1 MTDTQDSESSG
12 SSSTDV
18 QEATGEA
25 TAEGEDGVL
34 ELTAAEQV
42 DLTMRQTLAA
52 VLGENAHGGGD
63 EFDYYDVFEWD
74 KNPGV
79 EQFYALA
86 LRNPYAFAVTFLP
99 ASTCWRDPPE
109 IVDKQD
115 DDEDSQTEFEKD
127 VQDLVDEHDVWE
139 YCKRADKL
147 AGIGEF
153 GVLVLEFDD
162 VQQRD
167 VADADQDDDE
177 EINTDAFAT
186 PVDDPKQLIGLRP
199 FSEESIDD
207 VTLGGP
213 GSGRWGEPIEY
224 RLDLSDEDDD
234 EDATVSHSGPD
245 SMRVHHSRVI
255 HVPSD
260 VQLDDEVRGVPR
272 QQPVYNNL
280 IDIERTLG
288 SAGQLAYR
296 AAAWGININ
305 IDKDYDLEDGGDDLR
320 EALHRWEVGLENVLR
335 THGAADVQSLGG
347 EEIDPSGV
355 IDPNIEAISSQPY
368 MPPQSVLKGNE
379 TGERATTQDLKDWYG
394 EIGERRRTYDEP
406 TLVRAIV
413 DVWLEHELV
422 AEPNGDGYDVD
433 WTPLHETSEADEAE
447 IQLDR
452 AKMLKQWTGGN
463 PDDYL
468 SREQQRQII
477 EEGTFPTDIDEL
489 PERTAVDEGQPA
501 VQEQFDDLEESA
513 AEQLPAGPGA
523 GAEAGTE
530 AVPDGGEEA
539 DD

>member
-1 MTDTQDSESSG
+1 MSDTPSRDPEADHDAG
-12 SSSTDV
+12 SDAGDGV
-18 QEATGEA
+18 QEATGDGQPA
-25 TAEGEDGVL
+25 EDGPL

-52 VLGENAHGGGD
+52 VLGENVHGGDD
-63 EFDYYDVFEWD
+63 EFSYYDVFEWD
-74 KNPGV
+74 RNPGV
-79 EQFYALA
+79 DQFYALA

-109 IVDKQD
+109 VVDEADAAD
-115 DDEDSQTEFEKD
+115 DGQTDFERD
-127 VQDLVDEHDVWE
+127 VQALVDEHDVWE

-162 VQQRD
+162 VQQTD
-167 VADADQDDDE
+167 VVDGDQDNAGE
-177 EINTDAFAT
+177 GEGEINTEAFAT
-186 PVDDPKQLIGLRP
+186 PVSNPEQLIGLRP

-207 VTLGGP
+207 VELGGP
-213 GSGRWGEPIEY
+213 GSGRWGEPLMY

-234 EDATVSHSGPD
+234 EDATVAQTGPD
-245 SMRVHHSRVI
+245 TMRVHHSRVI

-394 EIGERRRTYDEP
+394 EMGERRRTYDEP
-406 TLVRAIV
+406 TLVRALV
-413 DVWLEHELV
+413 DTWLEHDLV
-422 AEPNGDGYDVD
+422 ADPQGDGYDVE
-433 WTPLHETSEADEAE
+433 WTPLHETSEADEAA

-452 AKMLKQWTGGN
+452 AKMLKQWTNGT

-468 SREQQRQII
+468 TREQQRQII
-477 EEGTFPTDIDEL
+477 EEGTFPSDIDEL
-489 PERTAVDEGQPA
+489 PENTGVDESQPA
-501 VQEQFDDLEESA
+501 VQEQFAQLESSA
-513 AEQLPAGPGA
+513 GELT
-523 GAEAGTE
+523 AEATPV
-530 AVPDGGEEA
+530 ADGGEES
-539 DD
+539 D